1 MTLGKGKRVESGE
14 EMKLKSP
21 SRKQII
27 WLLVFIL
34 FITWGVQRRNQGIE
48 DAKMEAKV
56 AAQLSKEIEIKGKI
70 DLDNFSHGMYQSY
83 ICGFS
88 KNLQP
93 VSEMLV
99 NISKKTSIPPDF
111 VPVMKEFND
120 GAEFLSSQAGIF
132 LGKDAKLTEEELKID
147 LAIKAFAKE
156 LNLKTAELE
165 QGIINYSNP
174 YFANLNRLVKSLVA
188 PACALYE
195 STNPSP
201 TPSKTK
207 SPAPRSFD
215 AEIDKISKQVSY
227 GSICQLEASS
237 NSLLSDIENAQGSK
251 AFKPSLLESS
261 KTTIYD
267 LGYAAFSFSGTGLYT
282 PAPSE
287 TSFSSDFEILKSKLQ
302 QFRYSYWDRTSQ
314 AALVSMKTLANQVKS
329 MGSDGCAEEKRLK
342 KQ

>member
-1 MTLGKGKRVESGE
+1 
-14 EMKLKSP
+14 MKLE
-21 SRKQII
+21 SRSKKYII
-27 WLLVFIL
+27 WALVSILLV
-34 FITWGVQRRNQGIE
+34 TWGVQRRNQGIE
-48 DAKMEAKV
+48 DAKIQTKV
-56 AAQLSKEIEIKGKI
+56 AAQLSKEMEIKGKI
-70 DLDNFSHGMYQSY
+70 DLDDFSHDMHQSY

-111 VPVMKEFND
+111 VPVIQEFND
-120 GAEFLSSQAGIF
+120 GANFLSTQAGIF

-147 LAIKAFAKE
+147 LAIKEFAKE

-165 QGIINYSNP
+165 QGIIKYSNP
-174 YFANLNRLVKSLVA
+174 YFANLDKLVTSLVA

-201 TPSKTK
+201 TPTKTK
-207 SPAPRSFD
+207 SPPPRSLGSQ
-215 AEIDKISKQVSY
+215 IDKITKQVSY

-237 NSLLSDIENAQGSK
+237 NSLLSEIENAQTSK

-267 LGYAAFSFSGTGLYT
+267 LGYAAFSFSGKGLYIPT
-282 PAPSE
+282 LSE
-287 TSFSSDFEILKSKLQ
+287 SNFSSDFEALKSKLQ
-302 QFRYSYWDRTSQ
+302 QYRYTYWGSTSQ
-314 AALVSMKTLANQVKS
+314 GALVSMKTLANQMKS
-329 MGSDGCAEEKRLK
+329 IGSDGCAEVVRLK
-342 KQ
+342 KRTS

>member
-1 MTLGKGKRVESGE
+1 
-14 EMKLKSP
+14 MKLKSP
-21 SRKQII
+21 NRKQIV
-27 WLLVFIL
+27 WLIVFIL

-48 DAKMEAKV
+48 DSILEAKV
-56 AAQLSKEIEIKGKI
+56 AAQLSKEMEIKGKI
-70 DLDNFSHGMYQSY
+70 DLEKFSHGMYQSY

-111 VPVMKEFND
+111 VPVIKEFND
-120 GAEFLSSQAGIF
+120 GAKFLSSQAVIF
-132 LGKDAKLTEEELKID
+132 LGKDTKLTEEELKID
-147 LAIKAFAKE
+147 LAAKAFSKE

-165 QGIINYSNP
+165 QGIINYANP
-174 YFANLNRLVKSLVA
+174 YFANLDKSITTFVA
-188 PACALYE
+188 PACELYR

-201 TPSKTK
+201 APTK
-207 SPAPRSFD
+207 KYSPPPKSLD
-215 AEIDKISKQVSY
+215 ATLGNISKQVSY
-227 GSICQLEASS
+227 EGICNLESS
-237 NSLLSDIENAQGSK
+237 SESLLSDIENAQSSK

-287 TSFSSDFEILKSKLQ
+287 LSFSSDFETLKSKLQ
-302 QFRYSYWDRTSQ
+302 QYRFTYWGSTSQ
-314 AALVSMKTLANQVKS
+314 AALVSMKTLANQILS
-329 MGSDGCAEEKRLK
+329 IGRDGCAEVKRLK
-342 KQ
+342 KP